1 MVKSGEAFG
10 HGSWRHWHAED
21 EPIRLGVSS
30 CLMGETVRF
39 DGGHAR
45 DRFTTD
51 VLGRWV
57 EFVPVCPEVEAGMGT
72 PRPTIRLVE
81 DESDGPVRLVAP
93 STGED
98 FTRPMKDLAAA
109 RIAALQELDLDGYV
123 LKRNSPSCGLERIK
137 VYLNGMPSRRNA
149 AGLFAA
155 ELIERWP
162 ALPLEEDGRLN
173 DARLRENFI
182 ERIFARNRWRTLVR
196 GGLSRKRLVEFH
208 TAHKLL
214 LRAHNEAAYQR
225 LGRLVGSAG
234 TVPDAELFRAYE
246 LEFQGALR
254 TKANR
259 KRHTNVMQHA
269 MGYFKGHLS
278 GREKAALLASIEDY
292 RLGLLPLVVPLSLL
306 RYEIQRHEVSYL
318 AGQLYFDPN
327 PKELMLR
334 NHV

>member
-1 MVKSGEAFG
+1 MET
-10 HGSWRHWHAED
+10 
-21 EPIRLGVSS
+21 IRIGVSS
-30 CLMGETVRF
+30 CLMGNEVRY
-39 DGGHAR
+39 DGGHKHNR
-45 DRFTTD
+45 YLTD
-51 VLGRWV
+51 VLGEHFELV
-57 EFVPVCPEVEAGMGT
+57 VVCPEAEVGMGI
-72 PRPTIRLVE
+72 PRET
-81 DESDGPVRLVAP
+81 VRLEGDLEAP
-93 STGED
+93 SMIAPRSGADWTRRMNSYARQRCIELARED
-98 FTRPMKDLAAA
+98 LSGFVFK
-109 RIAALQELDLDGYV
+109 
-123 LKRNSPSCGLERIK
+123 KRSPSCGLFRVPVVQK
-137 VYLNGMPSRRNA
+137 NGHPLAQGR
-149 AGLFAA
+149 GLFAA
-155 ELIERWP
+155 EFARRF
-162 ALPLEEDGRLN
+162 PLVPCEEEGRLS
-173 DARLRENFI
+173 DPHLRENFI

>member
-1 MVKSGEAFG
+1 MVKSGEAHA
-10 HGSWRHWHAED
+10 HGTWRHWHGED
-21 EPIRLGVSS
+21 EPIRIGVSS
-30 CLMGETVRF
+30 CLLGESVRF

-51 VLGRWV
+51 TLGTWV
-57 EFVPVCPEVEAGMGT
+57 EFVPVCPEVEAGMSI

-81 DESDGPVRLVAP
+81 DDGDSPVRLVAP

-98 FTRPMKDLAAA
+98 FTGAMKSLAAE
-109 RIAALQELDLDGYV
+109 RIPALMKLDLDGYI

-137 VYLNGMPSRRNA
+137 VYRNGMPSRRNES
-149 AGLFAA
+149 GMFVT

-162 ALPLEEDGRLN
+162 GLPLEEDGRLN
-173 DARLRENFI
+173 DAHLRENFI
-182 ERIFARNRWRTLVR
+182 ERLFARHRWRGLVK

-214 LRAHNEAAYQR
+214 LRAHNEAGYRR

-234 TVPDAELFRAYE
+234 TMPDAELFTAYE
-246 LEFQGALR
+246 LEFQATLA

-269 MGYFKGHLS
+269 MGYFKGRLAP
-278 GREKAALLASIEDY
+278 RETAALLASIEDY
-292 RLGLLPLVVPLSLL
+292 RLGLLPLVVPLALL
-306 RYEIQRHEVSYL
+306 RYEVQRQEVSYL
-318 AGQLYFDPN
+318 AGQLYFDPH